1 VILHEVDVAEVRHT
15 SRNGREGV
23 DGEEESQEGVGGG
36 VGGGRH
42 AAPRIEEAWQMRAA
56 LEGGGGAV
64 LVRPDGYVAWRHCGG
79 VGELVPSAPSLVHL
93 ARILGC
99 V

>member
-1 VILHEVDVAEVRHT
+1 
-15 SRNGREGV
+15 
-23 DGEEESQEGVGGG
+23 
-36 VGGGRH
+36 
-42 AAPRIEEAWQMRAA
+42 MRAA